1 MNKDKLLTLFM
12 GKCWHEWK
20 EIYPTNNHT
29 IRSSPTF
36 ECRYCG
42 EYFTDNPDFS
52 QPAQWHEF
60 FVWLTKER
68 EDMWEAFWWYCYH
81 VEGCPRIDWDVARW
95 LFSDLSR
102 FTNLFADFL
111 CLPETIEQWGWEEC
125 LEYGVVDG
133 KSCIFT
139 CIKAQPCKNGKI
151 LVPWARYASEKP
163 VQISDKKEEGDGL

>member
-1 MNKDKLLTLFM
+1 MNKDKLLALLM
-12 GKCWHEWK
+12 GRCWHEWK
-20 EIYPTNNHT
+20 EIYLTNNHT
-29 IRSSPTF
+29 ISSSPTF

-42 EYFTDNPDFS
+42 EYFTDNPNFS
-52 QPAQWHEF
+52 QPVERDEF
-60 FVWLTKER
+60 IKWISKER
-68 EDMWEAFWWYCYH
+68 PEVWEAYLRDCHHGECYSDDFAYH
-81 VEGCPRIDWDVARW
+81 
-95 LFSDLSR
+95 LDLS
-102 FTNLFADFL
+102 NFADFL

-163 VQISDKKEEGDGL
+163 VQISDKKEATDE